1 MILLNKNIFLF
12 NYIIHTTIFPMS
24 NNTYQKQNHR
34 RHHHEKKHQF
44 ILNTMNQYALENTL
58 YHNAILTLT
67 NLRDDNITSIKSNT
81 NSKSSSSSGKNLNLK
96 NFVIHK
102 NTHAPDNNN
111 ETMTSSIRLKPKDKW
126 FYPKQNDALFWIFYI
141 VQHGLSH
148 YEFIKNDAF
157 KVEKEWKIKEIEHV
171 RKQKGLLKANKIKK
185 TEVENQLINEKKI
198 DLKTL
203 EALCLLYKKNIV
215 YIWGRKYIE
224 FLHDPNDKIYVCETK
239 QNKTRMYH
247 EEYIETILET
257 CRNKYWK
264 IDNIKKPLKSFSAYL
279 LPELQSICG
288 KLNIEMFHSN
298 GKKKTKK
305 DLYQKI
311 LETM

>member
-1 MILLNKNIFLF
+1 
-12 NYIIHTTIFPMS
+12 
-24 NNTYQKQNHR
+24 
-34 RHHHEKKHQF
+34 
-44 ILNTMNQYALENTL
+44 MNQYALENTL

-67 NLRDDNITSIKSNT
+67 NLRNDNITSIKSN
-81 NSKSSSSSGKNLNLK
+81 SKSGSKQELK

-102 NTHAPDNNN
+102 NVPASDNNN
-111 ETMTSSIRLKPKDKW
+111 EQMSTSITLKPKDKW

-224 FLHDPNDKIYVCETK
+224 FLHDPTDKIYVCELK
-239 QNKTRMYH
+239 QNKTKMYH
-247 EEYIETILET
+247 DEYVETILET

-279 LPELQSICG
+279 LPELQGICG
-288 KLNIEMFHSN
+288 KLNIEMFHSS

>member
-1 MILLNKNIFLF
+1 MSSYRHQTHHPNKN
-12 NYIIHTTIFPMS
+12 
-24 NNTYQKQNHR
+24 KD
-34 RHHHEKKHQF
+34 KKHRF
-44 ILNTMNQYALENTL
+44 IFNTMNQHALENTL

-67 NLRDDNITSIKSNT
+67 NLRDDNITSIKSN
-81 NSKSSSSSGKNLNLK
+81 SKDGSKDGSKKELK

-102 NTHAPDNNN
+102 NAHAPDNNN
-111 ETMTSSIRLKPKDKW
+111 ETMTSSITLKPKDKW

-141 VQHGLSH
+141 VQHGLSD

-171 RKQKGLLKANKIKK
+171 RKRKGLLKANKIKK

-224 FLHDPNDKIYVCETK
+224 FLHDPNDKIYVCELK

-247 EEYIETILET
+247 DEYVETILET

-279 LPELQSICG
+279 LPELQNICS
-288 KLNIEMFHSN
+288 KLNIDMFHSN

>member
-1 MILLNKNIFLF
+1 
-12 NYIIHTTIFPMS
+12 
-24 NNTYQKQNHR
+24 
-34 RHHHEKKHQF
+34 
-44 ILNTMNQYALENTL
+44 
-58 YHNAILTLT
+58 
-67 NLRDDNITSIKSNT
+67 
-81 NSKSSSSSGKNLNLK
+81 
-96 NFVIHK
+96 
-102 NTHAPDNNN
+102 
-111 ETMTSSIRLKPKDKW
+111 MTSSIRLKPKDKW

-224 FLHDPNDKIYVCETK
+224 FLHDPNDKIYVCELK
-239 QNKTRMYH
+239 QNKTRIYH
-247 EEYIETILET
+247 DEYVETILET

-264 IDNIKKPLKSFSAYL
+264 IDNIKKPLKSFSTYL

-288 KLNIEMFHSN
+288 KLNIDMFHSN

>member
-1 MILLNKNIFLF
+1 MSHTHQTNRHHNKN
-12 NYIIHTTIFPMS
+12 
-24 NNTYQKQNHR
+24 KD
-34 RHHHEKKHQF
+34 KKHRF
-44 ILNTMNQYALENTL
+44 IFNTMNQYALENTL

-67 NLRDDNITSIKSNT
+67 NLRNDNITSIKSN
-81 NSKSSSSSGKNLNLK
+81 SKSGSKQELK

-102 NTHAPDNNN
+102 NVPASDNNN
-111 ETMTSSIRLKPKDKW
+111 EQMTSSITLKPKDKW

-171 RKQKGLLKANKIKK
+171 RKRKGLLKANKIKK

-224 FLHDPNDKIYVCETK
+224 FLHDPTDKIYVCELK
-239 QNKTRMYH
+239 QNKTKMYH
-247 EEYIETILET
+247 DEYVETILEI

-279 LPELQSICG
+279 LPELQRICG
-288 KLNIEMFHSN
+288 KLNIEMFHSS